1 MKRKVTM
8 LRRDFLTIAAA
19 TAAVPALGARADVE
33 SPGPRGQAVAR
44 RRIPS
49 TGELVPVIGLGT
61 SRTFDVDP
69 RTEIDPLVPVM
80 EEFLATG
87 GSVIDSSP
95 MYRRAE
101 AVVGALLER
110 VDRHD
115 LFFATKVWTEE
126 GREAGI
132 AQMLASIDKMGAPV
146 MDLMQVHNLV
156 DWRTH
161 LPTLRDWKAAGR
173 IRYIGVTEMRDF
185 DLVVRLMRQED
196 LDFIQIPYS
205 IVDRRVE
212 DRVLPV
218 AQDTATA
225 VLVMRPFERG
235 RLFSKVRGRTLPEW
249 AADFDCT
256 SWAQFFL
263 KFILAHPAVTCPI
276 PATSKV
282 HHLVDNMRA
291 GVGRLPDEA
300 TRLSMASL
308 LAG

>member
-1 MKRKVTM
+1 MH
-8 LRRDFLTIAAA
+8 RRDFLMVTAAA
-19 TAAVPALGARADVE
+19 GAAPAFAATQTDVE
-33 SPGPRGQAVAR
+33 SPAPARQAVAR
-44 RRIPS
+44 RRIPA
-49 TGELVPVIGLGT
+49 TGELVPMIGLGT

-69 RTEIDPLVPVM
+69 RGELDPLVPVM
-80 EEFLATG
+80 QEFLAAG

-101 AVVGALLER
+101 AVTGALLDR

-115 LFFATKVWTEE
+115 LFFATKVWTKE

-156 DWRTH
+156 DWKTH
-161 LPTLRDWKAAGR
+161 LPTLREWKAAGR
-173 IRYIGVTEMRDF
+173 IRYIGVTEMRNF
-185 DLVVRLMRQED
+185 DLVVRLMREQD

-205 IVDRRVE
+205 ITDRRVE
-212 DRVLPV
+212 ERVLPV
-218 AQDTATA
+218 ARDTGTA

-235 RLFSKVRGRTLPEW
+235 RLFERVKGQPLPTW
-249 AADFDCT
+249 AAEFDCT

-263 KFILAHPAVTCPI
+263 KFVLAHPAVTCPI

-291 GVGRLPDEA
+291 GVGRL
-300 TRLSMASL
+300 
-308 LAG
+308 